1 MTFTPSTR
9 ASLLLRLR
17 DPRDHDAWV
26 EFVELY
32 EPVIQRLLQ
41 RHGLQDADVREV
53 MQDVFMAISRGADH
67 WDPARDRG
75 TFRSWLR
82 VVTRN
87 LMVSW
92 LRRRDRNI
100 LAAGGANLQAMLEQV
115 PAASAAESAE
125 FDLELRRAQFRQ
137 AAERVERAVQP
148 FTWRAFWETAV
159 VGATAADVAKKLRMN
174 VGAVRVAKCRVFVR
188 LRAALAE
195 IENDQ

>member
-1 MTFTPSTR
+1 MTLTPTTR
-9 ASLLLRLR
+9 ASLLNRLR

-41 RHGLQDADVREV
+41 RHGLQDADAREV
-53 MQDVFMAISRGADH
+53 MQDVFMAVSRGVDR

-82 VVTRN
+82 AVTRN
-87 LMVSW
+87 LMINW

-100 LAAGGANLQAMLEQV
+100 LTAGGANLQAMLEQV
-115 PAASAAESAE
+115 PAASEPESAE

-137 AAERVERAVQP
+137 AADRVKREVQP

-159 VGATAADVAKKLRMN
+159 VGATAADAAEKLRMN

-188 LRAALAE
+188 LCAVLAE
-195 IENDQ
+195 IESDQ